1 MFASTLIL
9 TTIFAIVSVLAFKRI
24 KYHVKNY
31 ILLNKLPGPP
41 PDGLFVGNMPYLQ
54 TTPEDIFNRLR
65 EANKKFYPIYKLFAV
80 HRMGANILSPEDS
93 EIVLSNPIHN
103 EKGYIYKLLH
113 HWLKEG
119 LLTSKGEKWQL
130 RRKILTPAFHFNILQ
145 QFIMILNEEAEK
157 LVEGLRKE
165 CHKPYINIT
174 PHISQFTLKSIT
186 ETAMGTKLDFTTK
199 KEIRYKEAVYKI
211 GKILTY
217 RITHP
222 WFIEPLLNIFSPCF
236 IQERRVT
243 STLHKFTKEVIED
256 REKNF
261 KDFELPTEEHDVYKG
276 KKRLAM
282 LDLLLSAKKKDGIID
297 NKGIQEEVDTF
308 MFEGHDT
315 TAVALNFA
323 LMLIACHKDVQE
335 TILQEMR
342 DVLGDIHAKP
352 TYSDL
357 QNLKYLERCIK
368 ESLRLYPS
376 VHLISRALGEDVRTQ
391 KGYLIP
397 KDTITI
403 IHIYDLHHNPDI
415 YPDPEKFDPDRFL
428 PENCQ
433 NRHPFAYLPFSAGPR
448 NCIGQRFAML
458 ELKAAICAILA
469 NFVLEPIDTPETIVV
484 VVDIVLRTKEGIK
497 IRFVPR
503 EQ

>member
-1 MFASTLIL
+1 MFVSTIIL
-9 TTIFAIVSVLAFKRI
+9 TTIFAIVSVFALKWI
-24 KYHVKNY
+24 KCHVKNY

-41 PDGLFVGNMPYLQ
+41 PSGLFVGNITYLQ
-54 TTPEDIFNRLR
+54 TTPEGIFNRLR
-65 EANKKFYPIYKLFAV
+65 EANKNFYPIYKIFAV
-80 HRMGANILSPEDS
+80 HRMGANILSPEDC
-93 EIVLSNPIHN
+93 ELVLSNPIHN

-113 HWLKEG
+113 QWLKKG
-119 LLTSKGEKWQL
+119 LLTSKDQKWQT
-130 RRKILTPAFHFNILQ
+130 RRRILTPAFHFNILQ
-145 QFIMILNEEAEK
+145 QFILVFNEEAEQ
-157 LVEGLRKE
+157 LVEMLRKE

-186 ETAMGTKLDFTTK
+186 ETAMGTKLDFNTK

-211 GKILTY
+211 GEILMY

-222 WFIEPLLNIFSPCF
+222 WFIEPFLNIFSPHF

-243 STLHKFTKEVIED
+243 NTLHKFTKEVIED

-261 KDFELPTEEHDVYKG
+261 KDIELPTEEHDVYKG

-282 LDLLLSAKKKDGIID
+282 LDLLLSAKNKDGIID
-297 NKGIQEEVDTF
+297 NEGIQEEVDTF

-335 TILQEMR
+335 NILQEMR
-342 DVLGDIHAKP
+342 DVLGDIHTKP
-352 TYSDL
+352 TYNDL
-357 QNLKYLERCIK
+357 QNFKYMERCIK

-376 VHLISRALGEDVRTQ
+376 VHFISRALGADMRTH

-397 KDTITI
+397 KDTITV

-428 PENCQ
+428 PENSQ
-433 NRHPFAYLPFSAGPR
+433 KRHPFAYLPFSAGPR

-469 NFVLEPIDTPETIVV
+469 KFVLEPVDTPETIVL
-484 VVDIVLRTKEGIK
+484 VVDIVLRTKEDIK

-503 EQ
+503 E